1 MSLDQMWEQLAAH
14 QPLADQR
21 GYGGAWKQLC
31 EERTTAVCDAVF
43 DMLWTIARDM
53 KSNEIAY
60 AAYTAWTAGAVLK
73 SLKSVQTHLERAE
86 Q

>member
-21 GYGGAWKQLC
+21 GYGGAWNQLC
-31 EERTTAVCDAVF
+31 EERTTTVCDAVF
-43 DMLWTIARDM
+43 NTLWNYSKDKNSMQIG
-53 KSNEIAY
+53 Y
-60 AAYTAWTAGAVLK
+60 AAYAAWTAGAVLK
-73 SLKSVQTHLERAE
+73 SLKGVQTHLERAE

>member
-21 GYGGAWKQLC
+21 GYGGAWRQMC
-31 EERTTAVCDAVF
+31 EERSATVCDAVF
-43 DMLWTIARDM
+43 RALWTLARDM
-53 KSNEIAY
+53 KSMQIGNAAY
-60 AAYTAWTAGAVLK
+60 AAWTAGAVLK
-73 SLKSVQTHLERAE
+73 DLKNVQAHLERAE

>member
-1 MSLDQMWEQLAAH
+1 MSLDQMWEQLQAH

-43 DMLWTIARDM
+43 STLWNDSRDKNSM
-53 KSNEIAY
+53 KIGNAAY
-60 AAYTAWTAGAVLK
+60 AAWTAGAVLK
-73 SLKSVQTHLERAE
+73 SLKGVQTHLERAE

>member
-21 GYGGAWKQLC
+21 GYGTAWRQMG

-43 DMLWTIARDM
+43 RALWNDSRDK
-53 KSNEIAY
+53 KSMQIGY
-60 AAYTAWTAGAVLK
+60 AAYAAWTAGVVLK
-73 SLKSVQTHLERAE
+73 SLKGVQTHLERAE

>member
-14 QPLADQR
+14 QPIADQR

-31 EERTTAVCDAVF
+31 EERTTAVCDAVCEKLF
-43 DMLWTIARDM
+43 VLARDTDLM
-53 KSNEIAY
+53 KIGNAAY
-60 AAYTAWTAGAVLK
+60 AAWTAGAVLK
-73 SLKSVQTHLERAE
+73 SLKGIQTHLERAE

>member
-43 DMLWTIARDM
+43 STLWSYSKDK
-53 KSNEIAY
+53 KSMQIGNAAY
-60 AAYTAWTAGAVLK
+60 AAWTAGAVLK
-73 SLKSVQTHLERAE
+73 SLKGVQTHLERAE